1 MSGKPGGHYENRC
14 SAPVSE
20 WQARATI
27 AKRASGLT
35 DRRCTRKGAVQAGG
49 KWFCYAHAPL
59 WRTHYWIVARIRS
72 FPDRDIVT

>member
-14 SAPVSE
+14 SAPISD

-27 AKRASGLT
+27 AKRASGLE
-35 DRRCTRKGAVQAGG
+35 DRRCTRKGAVKMQE

-59 WRTHYWIVARIRS
+59 WADHYAILAWIRS
-72 FPDRDIVT
+72 FPDRDIVS